1 MANAKMYPARV
12 TPKCMPSV
20 YGNTPAM
27 RGYELP
33 GMVSVNVRDLF
44 PNMPEAIYEGD
55 DSDPKLVELATRKA
69 LENVDMSKIHHD
81 DTVNLIGCD
90 HGFYIYGGR
99 PYIQML
105 KTIKKVVEE
114 RTGNYNVRLRC
125 VMYRTPMEGK
135 EVVEYYNLM
144 EEFEGNVEYVAAYD
158 KAVPIKTRVG
168 TVYGLEKC
176 YDADK
181 MIFAAYDDPREVY
194 CSMYYRR
201 VFKAFT
207 MDMARFETRNLYH
220 HAFGTAIGH
229 GPISNIV
236 PTAIYDS
243 DYVQSKWV
251 FGTILRTTPA
261 GVSGIDADNNLYA
274 IDDRMMIENLKWYP
288 YMHQLLISLKDYSI
302 VCDGSRWPY
311 YTAAAGIIAGVNTAG
326 WQDHYDIDKR
336 FSALDLRALPTN
348 EGLKAIVY
356 NQTWVGIN
364 VTWPMTLPTIF
375 VGKDQLDM
383 WIEDPNNRGIENW
396 KYTMLEDTL
405 PDAIKKAAE
414 IAGSDKVVLY
424 DGSFGFLNCSRS
436 AAEELFENAP
446 KIRKWVDEELYP
458 KYMKQRGLE
467 IPDYMK

>member
-1 MANAKMYPARV
+1 M
-12 TPKCMPSV
+12 
-20 YGNTPAM
+20 
-27 RGYELP
+27 
-33 GMVSVNVRDLF
+33 RDLF

-81 DTVNLIGCD
+81 DTVNLIGCE
-90 HGFYIYGGR
+90 HGFYIFGGR

-207 MDMARFETRNLYH
+207 MDMAL
-220 HAFGTAIGH
+220 
-229 GPISNIV
+229 S
-236 PTAIYDS
+236 
-243 DYVQSKWV
+243 
-251 FGTILRTTPA
+251 
-261 GVSGIDADNNLYA
+261 
-274 IDDRMMIENLKWYP
+274 
-288 YMHQLLISLKDYSI
+288 LIHI
-302 VCDGSRWPY
+302 
-311 YTAAAGIIAGVNTAG
+311 
-326 WQDHYDIDKR
+326 
-336 FSALDLRALPTN
+336 
-348 EGLKAIVY
+348 
-356 NQTWVGIN
+356 
-364 VTWPMTLPTIF
+364 
-375 VGKDQLDM
+375 
-383 WIEDPNNRGIENW
+383 
-396 KYTMLEDTL
+396 
-405 PDAIKKAAE
+405 
-414 IAGSDKVVLY
+414 
-424 DGSFGFLNCSRS
+424 
-436 AAEELFENAP
+436 
-446 KIRKWVDEELYP
+446 
-458 KYMKQRGLE
+458 
-467 IPDYMK
+467 

>member
-1 MANAKMYPARV
+1 
-12 TPKCMPSV
+12 
-20 YGNTPAM
+20 
-27 RGYELP
+27 
-33 GMVSVNVRDLF
+33 
-44 PNMPEAIYEGD
+44 
-55 DSDPKLVELATRKA
+55 
-69 LENVDMSKIHHD
+69 
-81 DTVNLIGCD
+81 
-90 HGFYIYGGR
+90 
-99 PYIQML
+99 ML

-311 YTAAAGIIAGVNTAG
+311 YTAAPVSSPVSILLAGRTTTILIS
-326 WQDHYDIDKR
+326 D
-336 FSALDLRALPTN
+336 SARWISERCPPMRL
-348 EGLKAIVY
+348 EGPIVY
-356 NQTWVGIN
+356 NQTWVGI
-364 VTWPMTLPTIF
+364 
-375 VGKDQLDM
+375 KDYLAD
-383 WIEDPNNRGIENW
+383 DPS
-396 KYTMLEDTL
+396 YH
-405 PDAIKKAAE
+405 
-414 IAGSDKVVLY
+414 
-424 DGSFGFLNCSRS
+424 F
-436 AAEELFENAP
+436 
-446 KIRKWVDEELYP
+446 
-458 KYMKQRGLE
+458 
-467 IPDYMK
+467 